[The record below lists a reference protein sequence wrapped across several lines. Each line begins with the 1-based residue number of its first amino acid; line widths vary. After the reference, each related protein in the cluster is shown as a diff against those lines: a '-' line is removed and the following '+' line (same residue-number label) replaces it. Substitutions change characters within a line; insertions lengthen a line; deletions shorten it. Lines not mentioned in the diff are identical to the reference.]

1 MTMKNLSWESRNERP
16 IDTDVVAETAL
27 AIAQSTICNAMKER
41 EFSNAE
47 LARRM
52 GSSRSFVTRML
63 SGSHN
68 LTIRTLAKA
77 LAVCGFEVAF
87 DLRPLQWG
95 WLSEAPAQLEVCMS
109 ENQAPAEGAGAY
121 DLAA

>member
-1 MTMKNLSWESRNERP
+1 MMMKNLSWESGKERP
-16 IDTDVVAETAL
+16 IDTNVVAETAL

-68 LTIRTLAKA
+68 LTVKTLAKA

-87 DLRPLQWG
+87 DRKPLQWG
-95 WLSEAPAQLEVCMS
+95 WL
-109 ENQAPAEGAGAY
+109 AEGPALLP
-121 DLAA
+121 DDI